1 MAIVTLAMAR
11 LEHIAVLRDATIV
24 RMYDIP
30 QAADGVGRGV
40 GLRGIS
46 RVVFHTLEKEDRK
59 QASKPKQASRNITA
73 SNDSRAVIS
82 RAMVSGSNR
91 YRARS
96 NNE

>member
-1 MAIVTLAMAR
+1 MTSR
-11 LEHIAVLRDATIV
+11 KQPTESER
-24 RMYDIP
+24 
-30 QAADGVGRGV
+30 GRAE
-40 GLRGIS
+40 GIS

-91 YRARS
+91 YRAR
-96 NNE
+96 NTNE

>member
-30 QAADGVGRGV
+30 QAADGVGRGR
-40 GLRGIS
+40 LWGIS